1 MIENLM
7 NLDSNILLFLQEYVR
22 NPILNAL
29 LIPFTL
35 SNNSGIICFVII
47 ALFLYFK
54 KLRKVGILMTISLI
68 LEFIVTN
75 LILKN
80 WVARIR
86 PYEVI
91 DGLTLLVGKAHDLS
105 FPSGHTGSAFALAVV
120 VFMVMERKYG
130 ITALALAT
138 LMGFSR
144 LYVGIHYPSD
154 VLGGM
159 VLGVIT
165 SVIAVKC
172 FPDSSRLM
180 QKFIQQKRD
189 NE

>member
-1 MIENLM
+1 MVESLI

-35 SNNSGIICFVII
+35 SNNAGIICILIV
-47 ALFLYFK
+47 AAFLYFK
-54 KLRKVGILMTISLI
+54 NLRKVGILMAISLI
-68 LEFIVTN
+68 LEFILTN

-80 WVARIR
+80 WVARVR

-120 VFMVMERKYG
+120 IFMVMERKYG
-130 ITALALAT
+130 IIALVLAA

-154 VLGGM
+154 VLGGI

-165 SVIAVKC
+165 SIIAVKY
-172 FPDSSRLM
+172 FPDSSKLI

-189 NE
+189 S

>member
-1 MIENLM
+1 MIESLM

-35 SNNSGIICFVII
+35 SNNSGILCFVII

-54 KLRKVGILMTISLI
+54 KHRKVGILMTISLI
-68 LEFIVTN
+68 LEFVI
-75 LILKN
+75 IKN

-86 PYEVI
+86 PYEMI
-91 DGLTLLVGKAHDLS
+91 DGLTLLVGKANDLS

-130 ITALALAT
+130 IIALVLAS

-154 VLGGM
+154 VLGGI

-165 SVIAVKC
+165 SIIAVKC
-172 FPDSSRLM
+172 FPDSSWIM

-189 NE
+189 D

>member
-1 MIENLM
+1 MVENLM

-22 NPILNAL
+22 NPIVNAF

-35 SNNSGIICFVII
+35 SNNAGIACILIVAVFI
-47 ALFLYFK
+47 YFK
-54 KLRKVGILMTISLI
+54 NLRKVGILMSISLI
-68 LEFIVTN
+68 LEFILTN
-75 LILKN
+75 LIIKN

-91 DGLTLLVGKAHDLS
+91 DGLTLIVSKAHDFS

-120 VFMVMERKYG
+120 IFMVMERKYG
-130 ITALALAT
+130 IIALALAS

-154 VLGGM
+154 VLGGI

-165 SVIAVKC
+165 SIIAVKC
-172 FPDSSRLM
+172 FPDSSMLM
-180 QKFIQQKRD
+180 QKFIKQKRG
-189 NE
+189 N